1 MQKYYFYLKY
11 EKKSLTLHENL
22 IIIMRYRFILFI
34 LLVGLLT
41 IQPTK
46 AQFSSSPK
54 HEVRAMWLTTIG
66 GIDWPRSSGQ
76 KAQKLEMISILDQL
90 KAAGINT
97 VLFQARVRGTTM
109 YPSKYEPWETCLT
122 GTPGKNPGYD
132 PLKLCIDLCHER
144 GMECHAWV
152 VTIPMGNWNKI
163 GCKTMRQKHPNLVKR
178 IGDDGF
184 MDPENTLTGDY
195 LVKICREIVDNYDV
209 DGIHLDYIRYPET
222 WPTKLKAKKTI
233 QQRRNYITD
242 IVRKISHSIKPRK
255 PWIKFSCSPIGKY
268 DNLRR
273 YSAGGWNA
281 HTAVSQDA
289 QLWLKEGLM
298 DELFPMMY
306 FRDNN
311 FFPFAIDWKEN
322 SNGRLIVPGL
332 GIYFLDPKE
341 GKWELDQVARQMN
354 VCRQIGVG
362 HCYFR
367 SKFFTDNTKGIYDYA
382 RAFDATLALVP
393 PMTWATKS
401 VPSAPKSLSLEGTR
415 LHWGAAH
422 DDSGAP
428 YLLYNVYASD
438 TYPVDITK
446 AENLVAVRQTKT
458 SIQVPAHKYYA
469 VTAMNRFGIE
479 SKSIQLHHGKAT
491 QTPRQSTGPDQ
502 FFSEGNVFV
511 LPTKENTLD
520 AKYIIIETL
529 QGQTITIIPYTRTL
543 DVKKIPNGI
552 YQLRSLGRNGRNHRI
567 GFLTI
572 KRP

>member
-1 MQKYYFYLKY
+1 M
-11 EKKSLTLHENL
+11 
-22 IIIMRYRFILFI
+22 
-34 LLVGLLT
+34 
-41 IQPTK
+41 
-46 AQFSSSPK
+46 
-54 HEVRAMWLTTIG
+54 
-66 GIDWPRSSGQ
+66 
-76 KAQKLEMISILDQL
+76 
-90 KAAGINT
+90 
-97 VLFQARVRGTTM
+97 
-109 YPSKYEPWETCLT
+109 
-122 GTPGKNPGYD
+122 
-132 PLKLCIDLCHER
+132 
-144 GMECHAWV
+144 
-152 VTIPMGNWNKI
+152 
-163 GCKTMRQKHPNLVKR
+163 
-178 IGDDGF
+178 
-184 MDPENTLTGDY
+184 
-195 LVKICREIVDNYDV
+195 
-209 DGIHLDYIRYPET
+209 
-222 WPTKLKAKKTI
+222 
-233 QQRRNYITD
+233 
-242 IVRKISHSIKPRK
+242 
-255 PWIKFSCSPIGKY
+255 
-268 DNLRR
+268 
-273 YSAGGWNA
+273 
-281 HTAVSQDA
+281 
-289 QLWLKEGLM
+289 
-298 DELFPMMY
+298 
-306 FRDNN
+306 
-311 FFPFAIDWKEN
+311 
-322 SNGRLIVPGL
+322 PGL

-382 RAFDATLALVP
+382 RAFDATPALVP